1 MENLDNSNC
10 TLLGLVRPKDRKAK
24 TVQSEKEGDIAG
36 PNASS
41 WAPFLILRHFAVHLG
56 QEYFT
61 RDIYIYSTRIQN
73 RFLSPIYML
82 DFNTELESIQH
93 SMYLS
98 DHGQVTR

>member
-1 MENLDNSNC
+1 MCVYYQAVVYGGKQRLYSY
-10 TLLGLVRPKDRKAK
+10 AK
-24 TVQSEKEGDIAG
+24 IEGSEKEGDIAG